1 MREACRELGIH
12 DPKYTVLEDDLTI
25 KFSAIKRTKQSD
37 SKKAK
42 HQIDVLVDVLGD
54 KILIKLRQNA
64 ALNQLELANR
74 LQTSVSSVQ
83 RAMKTLKQS
92 GRIVRKD
99 RKRYG
104 FWEIE

>member
-1 MREACRELGIH
+1 MIE
-12 DPKYTVLEDDLTI
+12 
-25 KFSAIKRTKQSD
+25 
-37 SKKAK
+37 
-42 HQIDVLVDVLGD
+42 
-54 KILIKLRQNA
+54 LRQNA

-83 RAMKTLKQS
+83 RAMKILKQS

-99 RKRYG
+99 GKRYG